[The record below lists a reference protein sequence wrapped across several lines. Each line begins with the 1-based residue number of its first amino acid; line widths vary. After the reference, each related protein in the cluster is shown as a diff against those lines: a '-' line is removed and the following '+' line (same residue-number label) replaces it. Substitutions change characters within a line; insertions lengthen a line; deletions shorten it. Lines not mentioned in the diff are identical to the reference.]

1 MRRGYILSILLTC
14 AALAAAQTSPIPD
27 TIAQANVVELNP
39 DSAKIQIVNSSDK
52 DISAYTVLIE
62 EVYQDGH
69 VNRHERSTDGGP
81 NVGTVIA
88 VGHSIEEP
96 NPLTNFPK
104 NPVIDVRAKLI
115 LVVFSDLTAYV
126 ASEDAFQRVLANRRE
141 SAEATRE
148 VADIIQR
155 VTKSEDAHPSQS
167 AIAEINQITATKQ
180 PGSSRP
186 VPMAFSSTL
195 DDLKRVPELSSR
207 LKIGERDYLNQLQ
220 VKYRGEADKF
230 AARMNVRKVNQ

>member
-104 NPVIDVRAKLI
+104 NPVIDVRAKLL
-115 LVVFSDLTAYV
+115 LVVFTDLTAYV
-126 ASEDAFQRVLANRRE
+126 VSEDAFQRVLANRRE
-141 SAEATRE
+141 SATASRD
-148 VADIIQR
+148 VADIIER
-155 VTKSEDAHPSQS
+155 ATKSQGTHPSQS
-167 AIAEINQITATKQ
+167 AIAEINQITATKKT
-180 PGSSRP
+180 PSGRP
-186 VPMAFSSTL
+186 VPTAFYGAIE
-195 DDLKRVPELSSR
+195 DLKRVPET
-207 LKIGERDYLNQLQ
+207 
-220 VKYRGEADKF
+220 
-230 AARMNVRKVNQ
+230 